1 MPQKLYTESLYNKL
15 FVFED
20 VYIGMLMEKLGSKII
35 SLKENYCYNSPYCYY
50 GLNRKVEEVFFFFL
64 NGLTPERMIAGW
76 GEITEKMIEVFSGK
90 IRPKHKFL

>member
-35 SLKENYCYNSPYCYY
+35 SLKKYYCQTRSSCYY
-50 GLNRKVEEVFFFFL
+50 ALNRKIEKVFVFFL
-64 NGLTPERMIAGW
+64 HGNTPERMIAVW
-76 GEITEKMIEVFSGK
+76 RKITEKMK
-90 IRPKHKFL
+90 Q